1 MGFAARLATYQLV
14 LPGRAPPPGGPGDC
28 PGALTAGP
36 LPLQALYENMLVELP
51 FAGFFLSK
59 LLGTS
64 ADVDI
69 HHLASLDPEVYRN
82 LLFLKS
88 YEGDVEELG
97 LNFTVVNND
106 LGEAQVRPGAGRLP
120 AGGAG
125 GLLLWGPAPPRGSWR
140 LVLSGREGTAGRRR
154 LPHSRRPV
162 TFSAWNLGS
171 RCRRAV
177 VSGLCC
183 V

>member
-1 MGFAARLATYQLV
+1 MLIPA
-14 LPGRAPPPGGPGDC
+14 C
-28 PGALTAGP
+28 PLIF
-36 LPLQALYENMLVELP
+36 LKALYENMLVELP

-88 YEGDVEELG
+88 YEEDVEELG

-106 LGEAQVRPGAGRLP
+106 LGEAQVSWGTFHPFSGKF
-120 AGGAG
+120 
-125 GLLLWGPAPPRGSWR
+125 LLLLLSPWHCPQLESTFGWGVAAIATQAFQLTP
-140 LVLSGREGTAGRRR
+140 VLSIIVGTAC
-154 LPHSRRPV
+154 P
-162 TFSAWNLGS
+162 AWQSFPL
-171 RCRRAV
+171 
-177 VSGLCC
+177 
-183 V
+183 